1 ALVKPLTD
9 AVPILEPLLQAFAEA
24 ADTALQQR
32 LGAAYD
38 RLVGAALDG
47 SPGLDAMVAEEARTI
62 VERTDVTRAVSR
74 AAPDAERVAANRR
87 LLMSSLRAGSATI
100 DRSVA
105 ETVARRAAA
114 RPRTPGDLRLEKIP
128 PLKLPPLELPP
139 SLRFPPYGT
148 PELPGYRPPPRYLP
162 PVRPVRP
169 VRPPVRPPVVRIP
182 FW

>member
-1 ALVKPLTD
+1 
-9 AVPILEPLLQAFAEA
+9 
-24 ADTALQQR
+24 
-32 LGAAYD
+32 
-38 RLVGAALDG
+38 
-47 SPGLDAMVAEEARTI
+47 M
-62 VERTDVTRAVSR
+62 TRAVSR

-114 RPRTPGDLRLEKIP
+114 RPRTPGDLPLGKIP
-128 PLKLPPLELPP
+128 PLKLPQLELPP
-139 SLRFPPYGT
+139 SLRLPQYG
-148 PELPGYRPPPRYLP
+148 PQLPGYRPPPRYLP

-169 VRPPVRPPVVRIP
+169 PVRPPVVRIP